1 MEDEKTK
8 VNENNRNNKN
18 NVNESSKSSSN
29 NDKYKRRKTSSDNN
43 PKKSVPNRNN
53 AFSRIKQGAKDTAF
67 RKAAD
72 TIPGVKTLN
81 DINNMRKGVSSVI
94 NRRRNTGVGSAAST
108 GVSEEVNED
117 NGEVENN
124 TSISDDVEKETSDT
138 DSFNPLRAIFG
149 SKNSFMGR
157 FSFWG
162 RLSLPMKI
170 IIIAGP
176 ALLGLFL
183 LIIIL
188 AIPLG
193 AHSSLFGLDN
203 PSNNSGSTSSID
215 YGDYILSSDGHTILH
230 QQLSSFLQSQGTNLE
245 EFNSLIASN
254 VEDAGYRTRAGVVS
268 AAVTLIAELGNKYS
282 VKIPYFWSGGHA
294 SVSTGADGNWGN
306 GSCRASANGV
316 FYNYCGLDCSG
327 FVTWALNN
335 GGFATSPLAAGS
347 FQNLPGA
354 ERVALT
360 DSAVLQPGDLLETS
374 GHVVL
379 VVGVEGSQYVCAE
392 ASGNSTGVLFTR
404 RNFNIAN
411 YWGVKMD
418 GYYGLTG

>member
-8 VNENNRNNKN
+8 VNENNSNNKN
-18 NVNESSKSSSN
+18 NGNESSKSSSN
-29 NDKYKRRKTSSDNN
+29 NDKYKSRKPSNDNN
-43 PKKSVPNRNN
+43 TKKSVPTRNN
-53 AFSRIKQGAKDTAF
+53 AFSRIKQGAKAAAF
-67 RKAAD
+67 NKVAN
-72 TIPGVKTLN
+72 TIPGVSTLN
-81 DINNMRKGVSSVI
+81 NLNNIIKGGVV
-94 NRRRNTGVGSAAST
+94 NRRRNTAVGSDTTEA
-108 GVSEEVNED
+108 VSDNGTDEEV
-117 NGEVENN
+117 
-124 TSISDDVEKETSDT
+124 TSDST
-138 DSFNPLRAIFG
+138 TVSNDSTEQTNEGSSFNPLRSIFG

-170 IIIAGP
+170 IIIVGP

-203 PSNNSGSTSSID
+203 PSNGSGSTSSID

-230 QQLSSFLQSQGTNLE
+230 QQLSSFLQSQGTSLE

-306 GSCRASANGV
+306 NSCRASANGI

-335 GGFATSPLAAGS
+335 GGFTTSPLVAGS

-360 DSAVLQPGDLLETS
+360 DSAVLQPGDLLESS

-392 ASGNSTGVLFTR
+392 ASGNMTGVLFTR

>member
-8 VNENNRNNKN
+8 VNENNSNNKN
-18 NVNESSKSSSN
+18 NGNESSKSSSN
-29 NDKYKRRKTSSDNN
+29 NDKYKSRKPSNDNN
-43 PKKSVPNRNN
+43 TKKSVPTRNN
-53 AFSRIKQGAKDTAF
+53 AFSRIKQGAKAAAF
-67 RKAAD
+67 NKVAN
-72 TIPGVKTLN
+72 TIPGVSTLN
-81 DINNMRKGVSSVI
+81 NLNNIRKGVGGVV
-94 NRRRNTGVGSAAST
+94 NRRRNTAVGSDTTEA
-108 GVSEEVNED
+108 VSDNGTDEEV
-117 NGEVENN
+117 
-124 TSISDDVEKETSDT
+124 TSDST
-138 DSFNPLRAIFG
+138 TVSNDSTEQTNEGSSFNPLRSIFG

-170 IIIAGP
+170 IIIVGP

-203 PSNNSGSTSSID
+203 PSNSSGSTSSID

-230 QQLSSFLQSQGTNLE
+230 QQLSSFLQSQGTSLE

-335 GGFATSPLAAGS
+335 GGFTTSPLAAGS

-360 DSAVLQPGDLLETS
+360 DSAVLQPGDLLESS

-392 ASGNSTGVLFTR
+392 ASGNMTGVLFTR